1 MPTKAKSASR
11 LQEELNEEIAAAER
25 ELGKSA
31 DKIRKEYHE
40 YQALLNKKKLTRR
53 EQKKKSKLKSSYT
66 AECRFLTKK
75 QMIKAARKRENAA
88 SNVSNA
94 TSSAIK
100 TVAATTVASAVATAK
115 RAFATNAGTRTA
127 LHGDQDRMRVTPSD
141 GGSLSRSSR
150 LSMDTSSSRATPSN
164 SSVGMS
170 SRDSGGTSISS
181 ISASSAPGSNGKF

>member
-1 MPTKAKSASR
+1 MPTQAKTAAR

-31 DKIRKEYHE
+31 DKIRKEYTE
-40 YQALLNKKKLTRR
+40 CRALSRKKKLTRR
-53 EQKKKSKLKSSYT
+53 EQKKKSKLKSSYM
-66 AECRFLTKK
+66 AECRFITKK
-75 QMIKAARKRENAA
+75 NMIKAARERENAA

-100 TVAATTVASAVATAK
+100 TVAATTVASAVAAAK

-127 LHGDQDRMRVTPSD
+127 LHGDQDRMRATPSD

-150 LSMDTSSSRATPSN
+150 SSMDTSPSRATPSN

-170 SRDSGGTSISS
+170 SRGSGSTFLSS
-181 ISASSAPGSNGKF
+181 ITASSAPGSNGKF

>member
-1 MPTKAKSASR
+1 MTEKRVINKR
-11 LQEELNEEIAAAER
+11 N
-25 ELGKSA
+25 
-31 DKIRKEYHE
+31 KI
-40 YQALLNKKKLTRR
+40 TV
-53 EQKKKSKLKSSYT
+53 
-66 AECRFLTKK
+66 
-75 QMIKAARKRENAA
+75 ARKRENAA

-100 TVAATTVASAVATAK
+100 MVAATTVASAVAAAK

-150 LSMDTSSSRATPSN
+150 SSMDASSSRATPSN

>member
-1 MPTKAKSASR
+1 MPTQAKSASR

-25 ELGKSA
+25 ELRKSA
-31 DKIRKEYHE
+31 DKIRKEYHI
-40 YQALLNKKKLTRR
+40 YKALLKKKKLTASDHN
-53 EQKKKSKLKSSYT
+53 KKSRFKSSYLC
-66 AECRFLTKK
+66 EKQFLKK
-75 QMIKAARKRENAA
+75 KKMIKAARERENAA

-100 TVAATTVASAVATAK
+100 TVAATTVASAVAAAK

-150 LSMDTSSSRATPSN
+150 SSMDTSSSRATPSN

-181 ISASSAPGSNGKF
+181 ISAS

>member
-1 MPTKAKSASR
+1 MPTKAKTAAR

-31 DKIRKEYHE
+31 DQIRKEYNE
-40 YQALLNKKKLTRR
+40 YRALSKKKKLTRR
-53 EQKKKSKLKSSYT
+53 EQEKKCRLKSSYM
-66 AECRFLTKK
+66 AECQFIKK
-75 QMIKAARKRENAA
+75 KKMIKAAQERENAA
-88 SNVSNA
+88 FNVSNA

-100 TVAATTVASAVATAK
+100 TVAATTVASAVAAAK

-127 LHGDQDRMRVTPSD
+127 LHGDQDRMRATPSD

-150 LSMDTSSSRATPSN
+150 SSMDTSSSRATPSN

-170 SRDSGGTSISS
+170 SRDSGGTLISS